1 LRRSLSLFPGPR
13 TKVPFGYKLAQG
25 LPKCDRTSFV
35 GTMLTDHPDPG
46 MPVENGSVE
55 SRILVAAHTFHGR
68 AKVVLIKVFIGPNGL
83 RAGWRLLLFI
93 LMAAIFGLLLGSM
106 VRGAVRG
113 VTPKSLILG
122 EGIGLLSVVLAGAV
136 MARIER
142 RSFAD
147 YALPLRG
154 ALGIRFWFGAL
165 WGFAGLSGLL
175 LAMRVRHGF
184 SFGTVAL
191 AGTRLAGYAAL
202 WAIAFLLVGLLEEF
216 LMRGYALYTL
226 TTGMGFWPSAVLLSV
241 VFGAGHLRNPG
252 ESWAGGLSAA
262 LIGLFFCFTVRRTG
276 DLWFAIGVHAMWD
289 YSQSFLY
296 SVPDSGAMVE
306 GHLLNSSFHG
316 PAWLTGG
323 SVGPEGSALVFVVIG
338 VMFVIF
344 NRLYPKARFPSLVRN
359 SLSSVSGPS
368 TSTADN

>member
-1 LRRSLSLFPGPR
+1 MENDSL
-13 TKVPFGYKLAQG
+13 
-25 LPKCDRTSFV
+25 
-35 GTMLTDHPDPG
+35 
-46 MPVENGSVE
+46 E
-55 SRILVAAHTFHGR
+55 SRIGVAAHTPRSR
-68 AKVVLIKVFIGPNGL
+68 AEAVLIKVFIGPNGL
-83 RAGWRLLLFI
+83 RAGWRLLLFSLI
-93 LMAAIFGLLLGSM
+93 VLIVGFLLVSI
-106 VRGAVRG
+106 VRGAARG
-113 VTPKSLILG
+113 LAPRSFMLG
-122 EGIGLLSVVLAGAV
+122 EGVGLLSVVAAGAV
-136 MARIER
+136 MAGIER

-165 WGFAGLSGLL
+165 WGFAALSGLL
-175 LAMRVRHGF
+175 LAIRVRHGF

-191 AGTRLAGYAAL
+191 GGSRAAGYAAL
-202 WAIAFLLVGLLEEF
+202 WAIAFLLVGLFEEF
-216 LMRGYALYTL
+216 LVRGYALYTL

-241 VFGAGHLRNPG
+241 IFGAGHLRNPG
-252 ESWAGGLSAA
+252 ESWAGGLSAT

-338 VMFVIF
+338 VMFVMF
-344 NRLYPKARFPSLVRN
+344 DRLYPEARFPSGAGS
-359 SLSSVSGPS
+359 SLPSVSGPS
-368 TSTADN
+368 PSSADN

>member
-1 LRRSLSLFPGPR
+1 
-13 TKVPFGYKLAQG
+13 
-25 LPKCDRTSFV
+25 
-35 GTMLTDHPDPG
+35 MTDLPDPG
-46 MPVENGSVE
+46 MPVENDGVE
-55 SRILVAAHTFHGR
+55 SRIRVEAQTLHSEAGQWKAA
-68 AKVVLIKVFIGPNGL
+68 LLKVFLGPSGL

-93 LMAAIFGLLLGSM
+93 LIVAIVGFLLGSM
-106 VRGAVRG
+106 VRGAAHGLAPR
-113 VTPKSLILG
+113 SFILG
-122 EGIGLLSVVLAGAV
+122 EGIGFLSLVLAGAV

-147 YALPLRG
+147 YGLPLRG
-154 ALGIRFWFGAL
+154 ALGARFWFGVL
-165 WGFAGLSGLL
+165 WGFTALSALLVAIRAG
-175 LAMRVRHGF
+175 RGF

-191 AGTRLAGYAAL
+191 GGTRLAGYAAL

-241 VFGAGHLRNPG
+241 IFGAGHLRNAG
-252 ESWAGGLSAA
+252 ESWVGGLSAA

-276 DLWFAIGVHAMWD
+276 DLWFAIGLHAIWD
-289 YSQSFLY
+289 YSESFLY

-338 VMFVIF
+338 VMFVMF
-344 NRLYPKARFPSLVRN
+344 DRLYPEARFPSLVRS

-368 TSTADN
+368 PSTTDN